1 LTSLFRGALWVL
13 LLLAGGLAVPAPLH
27 AQQRT
32 LAVGVASPSAQWR
45 PVVRVNGPLRDRDLR
60 DALASGLPVRLHLR
74 VELWR
79 RDVLDQLEGTQEISL
94 AVLRSALD
102 EGYVVEDGRVQRTLP
117 SLAAAEAAL
126 QVAFAPTLRPRKR
139 GRFYYLATLDIETL
153 SISDLDEL
161 RRWLRGEARPAVAG
175 EKPVGRAVERGV
187 RRIFVKMLGLPA
199 RQWRARSPSF
209 AV

>member
-1 LTSLFRGALWVL
+1 MTSLFRGTLWVL

-32 LAVGVASPSAQWR
+32 LSVGVASPSAQWR

-187 RRIFVKMLGLPA
+187 RRIFTRMLGLPA
-199 RQWRARSPSF
+199 RQWKARSPSF

>member
-1 LTSLFRGALWVL
+1 MTSLFRGALWVL

-32 LAVGVASPSAQWR
+32 LSVGVASPSAQWR

-153 SISDLDEL
+153 SVSDLDEL

-187 RRIFVKMLGLPA
+187 RRIFTRMLGLPA
-199 RQWRARSPSF
+199 RQWKARSPSF

>member
-1 LTSLFRGALWVL
+1 MTSLFRVALFV
-13 LLLAGGLAVPAPLH
+13 LLAGALPASLH
-27 AQQRT
+27 AQRT
-32 LAVGVASPSAQWR
+32 LAVGVASPSGQWR
-45 PVVRVNGPLRDRDLR
+45 PVVRVHQPLRERDLR

-102 EGYVVEDGRVQRTLP
+102 EGYLVEDGRVQRTLP
-117 SLAAAEAAL
+117 SLAAAEAAI

-139 GRFYYLATLDIETL
+139 GRFYYLATLDVETL
-153 SISDLDEL
+153 SMSDLDEL

-187 RRIFVKMLGLPA
+187 RRLFVRMLGLPA